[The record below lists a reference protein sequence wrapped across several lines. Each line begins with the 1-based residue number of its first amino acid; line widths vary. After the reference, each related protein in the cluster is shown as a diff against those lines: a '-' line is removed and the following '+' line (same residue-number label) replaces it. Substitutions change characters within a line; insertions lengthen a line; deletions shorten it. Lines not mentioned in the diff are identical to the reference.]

1 MAETDE
7 LIDDIFTQF
16 LSEPSSPAARY
27 TSNVSNANDDNDD
40 DDTDP
45 TISISHL
52 PDIITALDL
61 DESYSATS
69 APTKYA
75 AIKKALDPIGGGR
88 ICRQTFHEII
98 PFLLEE
104 SVADN
109 QNDDNLDDDII
120 GNDIQKVKGKGSDD
134 SSSRVSRESVY
145 QDFLLF
151 TEGQDR
157 PIVLADLKRVSA
169 ELKDN
174 APVEL
179 LANMMQ
185 LKPPSGSTVGGHSD
199 PHSISFEEFD
209 YIMRMAKSI

>member
-27 TSNVSNANDDNDD
+27 TSNTNDD
-40 DDTDP
+40 DDNNTGP

-61 DESYSATS
+61 DASYSAAS

-75 AIKKALDPIGGGR
+75 AIKNALDPTGGGR
-88 ICRQTFHEII
+88 VCRQTFREII

-109 QNDDNLDDDII
+109 HNDDNPDNDIA
-120 GNDIQKVKGKGSDD
+120 GNDIRKAKARGSDD
-134 SSSRVSRESVY
+134 SSRVSRESVY

-157 PIVLADLKRVSA
+157 PIVLADLKRVSV

-185 LKPPSGSTVGGHSD
+185 LKPPPGSMVGGHSD